1 MFWRLTSPFLNKGSF
16 HPATAERPGEFQR
29 HGTISKLFSKIF
41 LYIFFYFLKRK
52 TNHLWA
58 QLLSEQDNR
67 RRFCVGA
74 KGQIFIS
81 HIFPWCN
88 SSDSSESNNVVFP
101 FFFHYHA
108 WFQGGYLFIACK
120 SLTRSVHIPGHI
132 GPDVARLNRK
142 CKEELFLIPRAPAFG
157 FVWLRPGETELS
169 NKNKS
174 QINYGPEQGARQF
187 VLALYALQTFCLQC
201 FDSRRMIWMQEWWR
215 AKVGCLTGLTGTIS
229 LLE

>member
-41 LYIFFYFLKRK
+41 FFFFKRK
-52 TNHLWA
+52 TNQLWA

-74 KGQIFIS
+74 KRQIFIS
-81 HIFPWCN
+81 HIFVDVIVLIRLN
-88 SSDSSESNNVVFP
+88 SIMLFFP
-101 FFFHYHA
+101 FLPFFHYHA
-108 WFQGGYLFIACK
+108 WFWGGYLFIACK

-132 GPDVARLNRK
+132 GPDVARLSRK

>member
-1 MFWRLTSPFLNKGSF
+1 MNKGSF

-41 LYIFFYFLKRK
+41 FFLKRK

-58 QLLSEQDNR
+58 QLLSEQDSR

-74 KGQIFIS
+74 KIFIS
-81 HIFPWCN
+81 HIFV
-88 SSDSSESNNVVFP
+88 DVTVVSRLNPIMVFFP
-101 FFFHYHA
+101 LFPPFFHYHA

-120 SLTRSVHIPGHI
+120 SLTRSVHSPGHI

-201 FDSRRMIWMQEWWR
+201 FDSRRMI
-215 AKVGCLTGLTGTIS
+215 
-229 LLE
+229 